1 MSAKASDE
9 RGQRLSPADDSGS
22 LQCLLA
28 NLASLLS
35 EALADIAERRHHTH
49 NCSYQTQQWRY
60 ADNDFQYNQS
70 TFQSTIS
77 WRARVASHQHYRLGP
92 MQLLCGDQQQ
102 SAHRAIMLL
111 ATRFNMGTSS
121 GVWHDCTAASISFGT
136 TRRQRKAKARSTMKV
151 SPTTE
156 VTPNST

>member
-1 MSAKASDE
+1 M
-9 RGQRLSPADDSGS
+9 
-22 LQCLLA
+22 
-28 NLASLLS
+28 
-35 EALADIAERRHHTH
+35 ALCRQ
-49 NCSYQTQQWRY
+49 Y
-60 ADNDFQYNQS
+60 FQYNQS
-70 TFQSTIS
+70 TFQSNHFM
-77 WRARVASHQHYRLGP
+77 ARTRLRRINIIGLGP

-111 ATRFNMGTSS
+111 ANRFNMGTSS